1 MKVLVTGGAGYIGSH
16 AVRELRDSGHDVT
29 ILDDLSAGHRAAVPA
44 GVTLVEGDLGD
55 ADALSR
61 ALAGADAVLHFA
73 GLLSVG
79 QSVKDPA
86 SYYHVNVSKGLA
98 LLNAMRAHGVGRIVF
113 SSTCAVYGVPVRV
126 PMDEEHPKDPIN
138 PYGAS
143 KLTFERVLLDYSR
156 AGWLRAVALRYF
168 NAAGCHPDGSLGE
181 HHDPEEHVIPLAI
194 DAVLGRRPGLTIY
207 GEDYETPDGTC
218 IRDYIH
224 VQELA
229 RAHVLALAAVDR
241 NEACQ
246 AYNLGTGTG
255 YSVRQVIDAV
265 GRVAGQPVPAQV
277 GPRRPGDPPQLV
289 AAPAKAKQRLGF
301 ETTMGL
307 DAIVDSAFRWR
318 RDHPAGYGRRG

>member
-55 ADALSR
+55 AAALRR
-61 ALAGADAVLHFA
+61 ALAGAEAVLHFA

-86 SYYHVNVSKGLA
+86 SYYHVNVCKGLA
-98 LLNAMRAHGVGRIVF
+98 LLNAMREQGVARIVF
-113 SSTCAVYGVPVRV
+113 SSTCATYGMPVRV

-143 KLTFERVLLDYSR
+143 KLTFERALLDYSR
-156 AGWLRAVALRYF
+156 AGWLRSVALRYF
-168 NAAGCHPDGSLGE
+168 NAAGCQRDGSLGE

-194 DAVLGRRPGLTIY
+194 DAALGRRPGLTIY
-207 GEDYETPDGTC
+207 GDDYETPDGTC

-224 VQELA
+224 VEDLA

-241 NEACQ
+241 NEPCQ

-265 GRVAGQPVPAQV
+265 GRVAGKPVAAQV

-289 AAPAKAKQRLGF
+289 AAPAKAAEKLGF
-301 ETTMGL
+301 KTALGL
-307 DAIVDSAFRWR
+307 DAIVESAYRWR
-318 RDHPAGYGRRG
+318 VDHPQGYRS